1 MNRYLIALLTASMLL
16 VTSSCIKEV
25 EFSGEETAP
34 LPVLNALVTDGD
46 TALYVDLTKSLFFLR
61 KGGFAPI
68 TDATV
73 TLTLNGI
80 DYHMDIFNDSVY
92 TLQHGF
98 SAGDVLSVTADV
110 SEFGLLTTETV
121 AVPSQPILVDAVSE
135 IDSERDNRTFTL
147 RFVDNPAQQNYYR
160 IRFYHEDTASA
171 EIKYEYIGCYD
182 TRTLLDNSDYPSVN
196 FGQNLFFGDSHFN
209 GDTCKLDIET
219 LNTLETQKVY
229 YVVVENIS
237 ESMYKYGST
246 LHRYDNSRGNP
257 FTEPVQ
263 VYTNISGWMG
273 VLAAKSVSMMKINF
287 FERK

>member
-1 MNRYLIALLTASMLL
+1 MKFTKQYIFLISIMLL
-16 VTSSCIKEV
+16 GLTSCVKEV
-25 EFSGEETAP
+25 EFTGEETAC
-34 LPVLNALVTDGD
+34 LPVLNALVTNGD
-46 TALYVDLTKSLFFLR
+46 TVFYVDLTKSLFFLR
-61 KGGFAPI
+61 KGDFAPI

-80 DYHMDIFNDSVY
+80 DYPMDIFNDSVY
-92 TLQHGF
+92 ALQHSF

-110 SEFGLLTTETV
+110 PEFGLLTTETV
-121 AVPSQPILVDAVSE
+121 AVPSQPILVDAEYE

-160 IRFYHEDTASA
+160 IRFYQEDTAST

-219 LNTLETQKVY
+219 LNTLETHKVY

-263 VYTNISGWMG
+263 VYTNISGGMG
-273 VLAAKSVSMMKINF
+273 VLAAKSVSMIKINF
-287 FERK
+287 FEK